1 MRNPVPF
8 IVGIHRSGTT
18 LLRLMLDAHH
28 DLAIPPESFLIPQFK
43 LDDHVSK
50 AHFLYHLRESMAWVD
65 FDFDSPQFLQLLD
78 SEDPF
83 YISHGIRSF
92 YQAYAQSFGKSRW
105 GNKSPEYFKHM
116 ALITEFLPEVRF
128 IHLIRDGRDVAMS
141 NNNVD
146 PTLSLVDVM
155 HVWTHHILEARDA
168 ALSQP
173 YYLEV
178 KYEDLLQDTPKVLK
192 RICDFIDIW
201 YDERMLYYHKYARA
215 RFERMPDDKV
225 HGWFDLTSQLPNQ
238 RRIGTHKMMDKYTL
252 DSCNKIGGDLLRA
265 LGYEV

>member
-1 MRNPVPF
+1 MRLPVPF

-28 DLAIPPESFLIPQFK
+28 DLAIPPESFFIPEFK
-43 LDDHVSK
+43 PGTYVSK
-50 AHFLYHLRESMAWVD
+50 EHFLYHLKQATGWID
-65 FDFDSPQFLQLLD
+65 FDFESPYFLNLLG

-83 YISHGIRSF
+83 YVSHGIRSF
-92 YQAYAQSFGKSRW
+92 YQAYAQSFGKTRW

-116 ALITEFLPEVRF
+116 DLITKFLPEVRF
-128 IHLIRDGRDVAMS
+128 IHIIRDGRDVAMS
-141 NNNVD
+141 NNKAD
-146 PTLSLVDVM
+146 STLSLIDVM
-155 HVWTHHILEARDA
+155 HVWTHHILDTRDA

-201 YDERMLYYHKYARA
+201 YDDRMLYYHKYAKA
-215 RFERMPDDKV
+215 RFERMPHELV
-225 HGWFDLTSQLPNQ
+225 GGWFDLTSQPPNQ
-238 RRIGTHKMMDKYTL
+238 RRIGTYKVMDKYTL
-252 DSCNKIGGDLLRA
+252 DSCNKIGGDLLRD